1 MADYQ
6 SEFTHFLSEMKS
18 RHPDWQ
24 EGQRQGRRLL
34 WDKQVDFAELQAFA
48 DASVMPNPYRYD
60 AALGK

>member
-34 WDKQVDFAELQAFA
+34 WDKQVDFAELQAFRQA
-48 DASVMPNPYRYD
+48 AEKQNSYPYD
-60 AALGK
+60 VNF